1 MSSAGVLVTTKDEEE
16 TEEEETEE
24 EEDEEGAGT
33 VALGTLPKGFE
44 ALNIGSLLRV
54 EEEEGAECFR
64 DAAYASAVAEVAS
77 CTIAS
82 SIINR
87 AVVGE
92 SDTL

>member
-16 TEEEETEE
+16 TEEEAEE